1 MSALEVCVGGINVR
15 PFSSMDD
22 AVAAIFDAG
31 GDLTPGF
38 AVAVNPEKVILTQE
52 NAQVRKHLESAT
64 LRFAD
69 GIGVVFAMRAKGT
82 RGARIAGC
90 ELWQHVMKRAAAH
103 RTPVFLI
110 GAKPETLAE
119 VRERLVAVYPT
130 LHIVGSQDGYFK
142 AEDKQRLIDEVA
154 ASGAQIVT
162 VAMGSPRQEELI
174 AELRKSHPDAFYMGV
189 GGTYDVFVG
198 RVRRA
203 PPLARRLQLEWLFRL
218 LHEPARIWRQRRL
231 VTFAMRLVTGRL

>member
-22 AVAAIFDAG
+22 AVAAVFDAEG
-31 GDLTPGF
+31 RLIPGF
-38 AVAVNPEKVILTQE
+38 AVAVNPEKVILSQE
-52 NAQVRKHLESAT
+52 DPQVREHLESAT

-69 GIGVVFAMRAKGT
+69 GVGVVFAMRAKGT
-82 RGARIAGC
+82 PGARIAGC
-90 ELWQHVMKRAAAH
+90 ELWEHVMERAAAH
-103 RTPVFLI
+103 QAPVFLI

-119 VRERLVAVYPT
+119 VRERLVAVHPT
-130 LHIVGSQDGYFK
+130 LQIVGSQDGYFK
-142 AEDKQRLIDEVA
+142 AEDKPRLIDEIV
-154 ASGAQIVT
+154 ASGAKIVT

-174 AELRKSHPDAFYMGV
+174 AELRKAHPNAFYMGV

-203 PPLARRLQLEWLFRL
+203 PALARRLQLEWLFRL
-218 LHEPARIWRQRRL
+218 LREPARVWRQRRL
-231 VTFAMRLVTGRL
+231 VTFAMRLATGHL